1 MVWSN
6 SKYFID
12 VLKSQ
17 QPYAAAYIRGDTE
30 HKKLR
35 GTVNFYATAR
45 GVLVQT
51 EIFGL
56 PEEPGIFAMHI
67 HSGVSCT
74 GNAEDPFADAGM
86 HFDKDKN
93 AHPYHSGDLPPLF
106 GNNGTAW
113 NVVLTDRFEPDEVL
127 NKTVIVHGNMDDF
140 KTQPSGNAGN
150 KIGCGEIKR
159 L

>member
-1 MVWSN
+1 
-6 SKYFID
+6 
-12 VLKSQ
+12 
-17 QPYAAAYIRGDTE
+17 
-30 HKKLR
+30 
-35 GTVNFYATAR
+35 
-45 GVLVQT
+45 
-51 EIFGL
+51 
-56 PEEPGIFAMHI
+56 
-67 HSGVSCT
+67 
-74 GNAEDPFADAGM
+74 M